1 MAWALRL
8 SAQAE
13 QDIVDILAW
22 TAVHFNEQQAST
34 YSDTLTLALEAL
46 IEGPDALGVKSRNDI
61 APGVMTLHVA
71 RSGRK
76 GRHFVVFRAGGNNV
90 IDVLRVL
97 HDSMDLP
104 RHVDH

>member
-8 SAQAE
+8 STQAE

-22 TAVHFNEQQAST
+22 TAVHFSEQQART

-46 IEGPDALGVKSRNDI
+46 IEGPDALGVRSRNDI

-71 RSGRK
+71 RGEGK
-76 GRHFVVFRAGGNNV
+76 ARHFVIFRAGGNSV

-97 HDSMDLP
+97 HDSMELP